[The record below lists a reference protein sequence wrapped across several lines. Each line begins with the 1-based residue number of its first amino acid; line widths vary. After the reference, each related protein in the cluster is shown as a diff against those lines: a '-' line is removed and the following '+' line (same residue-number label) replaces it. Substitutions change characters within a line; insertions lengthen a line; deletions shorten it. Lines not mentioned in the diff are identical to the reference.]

1 MKTLRLTIKK
11 KWFDMILKGEKKEEY
26 REVKMHWINRFITL
40 NFGHRSVRND
50 NNVIELI
57 MSSKDHFS
65 KNRIKSFDI
74 VEFTNGYGKD
84 KPQITLECR
93 GIEIGKGKPKWGAPE
108 EDVFIIKLGKEVSR
122 SNL

>member
-11 KWFDMILKGEKKEEY
+11 KWFDMILSGEKKEEY

-50 NNVIELI
+50 NNVIQLI

-65 KNRIKSFDI
+65 KNRTKNFDL

-84 KPQITLECR
+84 KPQVTLECR
-93 GIEIGKGKPKWGAPE
+93 GIEIGKGKPEWGAPE
-108 EDVFIIKLGKEVSR
+108 EDVFVIKLGKEVSR